1 MERDVFPVGRVC
13 ISFSYISICHVAHD
27 TYTFRR
33 LVLCYVPIMQPLVNL
48 TFFPD
53 IVKSIMYID
62 DKFSILLTKHVLSA
76 TS

>member
-1 MERDVFPVGRVC
+1 
-13 ISFSYISICHVAHD
+13 
-27 TYTFRR
+27 
-33 LVLCYVPIMQPLVNL
+33 MQPLVNL